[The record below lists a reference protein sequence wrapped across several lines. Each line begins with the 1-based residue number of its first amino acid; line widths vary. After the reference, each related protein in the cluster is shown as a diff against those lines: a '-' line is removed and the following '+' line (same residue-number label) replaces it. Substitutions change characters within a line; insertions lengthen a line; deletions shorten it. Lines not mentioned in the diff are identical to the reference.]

1 MRTGRQHVEPR
12 ARWRRAI
19 PGREDGRPRWARTTG
34 CRAGRC
40 GSACEVRQCGAT
52 RGRRSEE
59 NAGAGVRWS
68 CGEAEE
74 KEKQERGLCVQHR
87 KTRTRKHEGKRE
99 EMTGSQCRPWPSGH
113 GALRDR
119 SGTDL
124 TAACK
129 LVVVLASVC

>member
-1 MRTGRQHVEPR
+1 MEPH
-12 ARWRRAI
+12 AV
-19 PGREDGRPRWARTTG
+19 G
-34 CRAGRC
+34 
-40 GSACEVRQCGAT
+40 EVRTLVRTCG
-52 RGRRSEE
+52 
-59 NAGAGVRWS
+59 GAVEKQR
-68 CGEAEE
+68 E
-74 KEKQERGLCVQHR
+74 KENQERGCVQHR
-87 KTRTRKHEGKRE
+87 KTRTRKHEEKRE